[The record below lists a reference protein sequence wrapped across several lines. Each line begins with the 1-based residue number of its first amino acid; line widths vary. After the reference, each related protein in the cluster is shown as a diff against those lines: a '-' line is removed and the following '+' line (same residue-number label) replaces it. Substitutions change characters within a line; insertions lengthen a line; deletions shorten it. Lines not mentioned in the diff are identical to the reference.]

1 MVQADVPVIISHV
14 ANTLA
19 DMETL
24 FPAWDLNINRHM
36 VYHIAEHLA
45 ISGPLWPLTMF
56 PFERKW
62 KTLGD
67 LMHQTR
73 HPESN
78 VIKEFRAYKLA
89 LHFLAKRAGQR
100 KPRAGWCRVS
110 RPCWQWLQS
119 SLASLPAPLLA
130 A

>member
-56 PFERKW
+56 PSNASGKPLV
-62 KTLGD
+62 TLCIRPGIQKATSSKSSGHTSWPYTS
-67 LMHQTR
+67 LLR
-73 HPESN
+73 E
-78 VIKEFRAYKLA
+78 L
-89 LHFLAKRAGQR
+89 
-100 KPRAGWCRVS
+100 VS
-110 RPCWQWLQS
+110 A
-119 SLASLPAPLLA
+119 SLAQVGVGYPAPAGSGYKVLLLA
-130 A
+130 SPPPC